1 MLTSSFLIE
10 LRLFDEFW
18 AFLLTESCRIGDRL
32 GELKTFSAFLALF
45 LALSALKRLWLLL
58 CLANWLVRLLEISS
72 SSHTLVSLSE
82 LLVRR
87 FCFFF
92 GEPRSGER
100 SGGVLCWW
108 LLLLLLL
115 VWKTL
120 SFSSS
125 VSVSPMSWMIFENW
139 LNFGLDAKCSLNK
152 KNSFSYFLTWNENIW
167 KNYGYSN
174 LGM

>member
-1 MLTSSFLIE
+1 MLTSSFFIE
-10 LRLFDEFW
+10 LRLLDEFW
-18 AFLLTESCRIGDRL
+18 AFLFTESCLIGERL
-32 GELKTFSAFLALF
+32 GELNTFSFFFVLF
-45 LALSALKRLWLLL
+45 LALSALKWLLL
-58 CLANWLVRLLEISS
+58 LLFCLANWLVRLLEISS

-82 LLVRR
+82 LLVRM

-108 LLLLLLL
+108 LLL
-115 VWKTL
+115 VRKTL

-125 VSVSPMSWMIFENW
+125 VSVSPMSWIIFENW

-152 KNSFSYFLTWNENIW
+152 KNLIFFLEWNKLI
-167 KNYGYSN
+167 
-174 LGM
+174 

>member
-10 LRLFDEFW
+10 LRLLDEFW
-18 AFLLTESCRIGDRL
+18 AFLFTESCLIGDKL
-32 GELKTFSAFLALF
+32 GELNTFSFFLALF
-45 LALSALKRLWLLL
+45 LELSALKWLLL
-58 CLANWLVRLLEISS
+58 CCLANWLVRLLEISS

-108 LLLLLLL
+108 LLLL
-115 VWKTL
+115 VRKTL

-152 KNSFSYFLTWNENIW
+152 KKFNIFLWV
-167 KNYGYSN
+167 K
-174 LGM
+174 